1 MTHTL
6 FAKRHRH
13 PPLIVLT
20 VIIVSALSLFAQAPP
35 KKIIYLPYDDA
46 RPVLEALDEILPA
59 ELKGKTSSEQ
69 EALWPRWASRHD
81 AEIRAR
87 LAQGDE
93 DSLINF
99 LLFGTSFTKQPRV
112 SLEQLK
118 EMKRNASLVNSDGS
132 EALTDQDSRL
142 IAERIKDLLTSLA
155 KPGGNE
161 RLLFAEKFLVG
172 QKGFRPQPAKQRARA
187 GEYLRASLERVLNEN
202 AGYARALELARL
214 QGNSS
219 EEFIE
224 RSRLFRTRGLASD
237 TSLLPNFAIEES
249 LKAIKARALLVQG
262 SVGRVAVIGPG
273 LDFTDKQEGYDFYP
287 QQTIQPFAIIDT
299 LLRLGFSK
307 PGNLKVVTFDL
318 SPRVN
323 HHLTRVRQRAQRGE
337 SYILQLPRDLNAQ
350 WKPESIRYWERFG
363 DHVGTP
369 VPPVTIPGAAG
380 DLKIRAVRIPPTVIS
395 RVFAMDTNIVLQ
407 RLALPVEERFDLII
421 ATNIFV
427 YYDTLDQSLAM
438 VNVERMLRP
447 GGLMLSNNALLE
459 LPFFGVRSLGYST
472 VVYSERPNDGD
483 HVVWYQRKRD

>member
-1 MTHTL
+1 MTHTM
-6 FAKRHRH
+6 FAKRRSHR
-13 PPLIVLT
+13 PLIALTLVLIS
-20 VIIVSALSLFAQAPP
+20 VLSLFAQSPQR
-35 KKIIYLPYDDA
+35 KVIYLRYDDA
-46 RPVLEALDEILPA
+46 RAILASLDEILPR
-59 ELKGKTSSEQ
+59 ELKGKTESEQ
-69 EALWPRWASRHD
+69 EALWPLWATRHD

-112 SLEQLK
+112 SLEQIR

-132 EALTDQDSRL
+132 EALTDQNSRL
-142 IAERIKDLLTSLA
+142 ITERIKDLLASLA

-161 RLLFAEKFLVG
+161 RILFAEKVLVG
-172 QKGFRPQPAKQRARA
+172 QKGFRLQTAKQRERA
-187 GEYLRASLERVLNEN
+187 GQFLRASLERVLNEN
-202 AGYARALELARL
+202 AGYARALESARL
-214 QGNSS
+214 QGDPS

-237 TSLLPNFAIEES
+237 TSLLPSFAIEES
-249 LKAIKARALLVQG
+249 LKAIKERGLVVPG

-307 PGNLKVVTFDL
+307 PDNLKVVTFDL

-323 HHLTRVRQRAQRGE
+323 HHLTRARQRAQLGR
-337 SYILQLPRDLNAQ
+337 SYILQLPRDLTAQ
-350 WKPESIRYWERFG
+350 WKPEAIRYWERFG

-369 VPPVTIPGAAG
+369 VAPVAIPGAAG
-380 DLKIRAVRIPPTVIS
+380 DLKIRAVRIPPMVLS
-395 RVFAMDTNIVLQ
+395 RVFPMDTNIVLQ
-407 RLALPVEERFDLII
+407 RLDLPVGERFDLII

-438 VNVERMLRP
+438 MNVERMLRP